1 MWNTAVA
8 SYDYTIWEEENF
20 TPNKPCSLG
29 NIISKNN
36 CVVYYS
42 NPVTI
47 KIDNFNN
54 ELNMTQWDPSDDVYD
69 DIYSSVED
77 LLSIDEKEQKTIKRM
92 AKKWYVLVG
101 QLNEDGTYDKFAQAY
116 VNYIWEKNWTISGAI
131 EWLRS
136 RPRNQKAVIP
146 SPEVSPGMY
155 YAETIE
161 EVKNWWKLLNDWTA
175 FIFAYLPEIAK
186 KKLESK
192 RINILQTVISDSAK
206 SLLSNENDIGI
217 DIINAVNKKSKK

>member
-1 MWNTAVA
+1 MWNTAK
-8 SYDYTIWEEENF
+8 SFDYTVLEEVNF
-20 TPNKPCSLG
+20 TSNKPCSLG

-92 AKKWYVLVG
+92 AKKWYALVG